1 MVDGNDTASVEGNTK
16 VVFTAENDV
25 SKLIKTF
32 DAGLDNRLMRS
43 NDANEASS
51 RSHLLF
57 TMHFPAHAGKPY
69 GKLTVVDLA
78 GSERVA
84 VINLDHMLYE
94 EALFI
99 NESLKYLGFIVRW
112 LASGKEHAGLNFNL
126 NTMTALVRDS
136 LGGSA

>member
-1 MVDGNDTASVEGNTK
+1 MY
-16 VVFTAENDV
+16 
-25 SKLIKTF
+25 
-32 DAGLDNRLMRS
+32 
-43 NDANEASS
+43 
-51 RSHLLF
+51 
-57 TMHFPAHAGKPY
+57 FPAKDGKPC
-69 GKLTVVDLA
+69 GKITFVDLA

-99 NESLKYLGFIVRW
+99 NESLKFLGFIVRW
-112 LASGKEHAGLNFNL
+112 LASGKEHADLNFNL